1 MYPCPR
7 LHCNGTL
14 GIMGDIC
21 SLCARGLADPRP
33 PTAEEAAGEVVRN
46 SDRLYKFKM
55 RRRREAKALKA
66 LKASLT
72 A

>member
-1 MYPCPR
+1 MQTCPR
-7 LHCNGTL
+7 SGCGGSL
-14 GIMGDIC
+14 GITWSGSC
-21 SLCARGLADPRP
+21 TLCARGLTDPRP

-66 LKASLT
+66 SLT

>member
-1 MYPCPR
+1 
-7 LHCNGTL
+7 
-14 GIMGDIC
+14 MGVFDSNTC
-21 SLCARGLADPRP
+21 SLCARTVPPARR

-55 RRRREAKALKA
+55 KRRREAEALRA